1 MNIGLGVLE
10 LIVVFTLVVLCEKL
24 FKKEGLFAWASIA
37 LIIANLIVGKQV
49 DFFNITGSLGNI
61 AFASVFLASDIISE
75 KYGKKEAKKAINLAI
90 FSCASFVAITQI
102 ALLFVPSQGDVLQEP
117 MQQLLKINIRT
128 SIASI
133 VMFFISNIVNI
144 HLYNFLKKKFPKQL
158 WLRNNV
164 ATIVCNCLEN
174 YLFVGLAFA
183 FIFPISTILSIATVK
198 TVLEII
204 ISICST
210 PFLYIAT
217 KSLKKKNGDDKEKE
231 EVKDESK

>member
-1 MNIGLGVLE
+1 MNIGLGILE
-10 LIVVFTLVVLCEKL
+10 LIIVFILVVVCEKI

-37 LIIANLIVGKQV
+37 LIIANLIVGKQI
-49 DFFNITGSLGNI
+49 DLFNFTGSLGNI

-75 KYGKKEAKKAINLAI
+75 KYGKKEAKRAIKLAI

-117 MQQLLKINIRT
+117 MQKLLQINVRT

-133 VMFFISNIVNI
+133 VMFFISNVVNI

-183 FIFPISTILSIATVK
+183 FIFPVATILSIATVK
-198 TVLEII
+198 TVIEII

-210 PFLYIAT
+210 PFLYVAT
-217 KSLKKKNGDDKEKE
+217 KSLKKNKDENDKEKE
-231 EVKDESK
+231 AKDENK

>member
-1 MNIGLGVLE
+1 MNIGLAVLE
-10 LIVVFTLVVLCEKL
+10 LIVVFSLVVLSDKL

-37 LIIANLIVGKQV
+37 LIIANLIVGKTI
-49 DFFNITGSLGNI
+49 DFFGFTGSLGNI
-61 AFASVFLASDIISE
+61 AFASIFLAADIISE
-75 KYGKKEAKKAINLAI
+75 KYGKKEAKRAIYLSV

-102 ALLFVPSQGDVLQEP
+102 SLLFIPRANDTLQEP
-117 MQQLLKINIRT
+117 MKQLLSINIRT

-133 VMFFISNIVNI
+133 VMFFVSNIVNI

-164 ATIVCNCLEN
+164 ATILCNCLEN

-183 FIFPISTILSIATVK
+183 FIFPVMTILSIATFK

-204 ISICST
+204 ISVCST
-210 PFLYIAT
+210 PFLYAAT
-217 KSLKKKNGDDKEKE
+217 KKFKKSKDDKIE
-231 EVKDESK
+231 EVAKEKK